1 MTEAASFV
9 GTGPQPP
16 PLYTPRQR
24 GIFDFSDGLK
34 KCYADPLAVNRKLR
48 LAEPD
53 LDGTLREY
61 NRLFYDEAGKSL
73 YEWVDANGVVI
84 PLDANG
90 FPSRPG
96 GKPIGKL
103 LTPNTQPPPGVVQ
116 PALAAEARLVNAA
129 RAAFELPEV
138 NRETGEGFSDRIA
151 LEALWRFVE
160 FQEKNALRVGS

>member
-1 MTEAASFV
+1 MSAAFPLPPDAPPTGQFV
-9 GTGPQPP
+9 GTGPQSP
-16 PLYTPRQR
+16 PLYTPQQR

-34 KCYADPLAVNRKLR
+34 VCYADPLAVNRKLR

-61 NRLFYDEAGKSL
+61 NRLFYDEAGKPL
-73 YEWVDANGVVI
+73 YAPVN
-84 PLDANG
+84 
-90 FPSRPG
+90 
-96 GKPIGKL
+96 GKPIGPL
-103 LTPNTQPPPGVVQ
+103 LTPGTEPPPGVVQ
-116 PALAAEARLVNAA
+116 LALAAESRLVNAA
-129 RAAFELPEV
+129 RKAFELPEV